1 VIGVGGFLGIGA
13 KNVAVAFDQIEQSTD
28 EDGNLKLIL
37 NASKEDLDAAPAYM
51 TLAQMKREA
60 EANRPADPMATT
72 PSDPL
77 APAPVDP
84 MEPAPAQ

>member
-1 VIGVGGFLGIGA
+1 
-13 KNVAVAFDQIEQSTD
+13 
-28 EDGNLKLIL
+28 LKLIL
-37 NASKEDLDAAPAYM
+37 NASKEELDAAPEYV
-51 TLAQMKREA
+51 TLAQMKRES
-60 EANRPADPMATT
+60 EANQPADPMATT